1 MLYAALGGRQM
12 IGNTIAPTV
21 VFGYPAVLESATAL
35 SVIANAIERLTKWG
49 INVVGITGDP
59 RPGPLG
65 DRVAHLDAAEIATLR
80 DARTAA
86 GGTTAASPA
95 GSSSAAA
102 DPVGAAPRLAP
113 VSYLLG
119 GTRHGLCVDAIAD
132 PAAHAAALV
141 ALVERDRLRA
151 WAQATRPGPEPT
163 FVTQHVNGSDST
175 GVLQFRTDREIV
187 AKVGGIDM
195 ISAEVAFITRAN
207 GWMAEAGRRPLLP
220 ELYGV
225 HVEGDQATSLME
237 AAEPDALDTLLFTDE
252 AQTTL
257 RDDAVDI
264 LEPYLQPLEIWYG
277 LTAER
282 RPPTVAPYLY
292 GERFHVLPDHPGFVA
307 TFAELM
313 PGWDREETLA
323 AAVLLPGGERVPGYR
338 DAVAWL
344 DRVSPAVLPD
354 WGSSV
359 HGDIHLKNILH
370 RRDGSPVLIDPR
382 SAWDG
387 RDRPDI
393 GYGDPVFD
401 LATVLH
407 SVLPMSAV
415 LTAIARGRT
424 GDLFTHLPDRPA
436 PGAALDLRGSRLP
449 VHFSPAVSKLEQR
462 LLAAVPVAEP
472 EVVTRTR
479 MYLAA
484 ACSLAGWLKFARSLR
499 TREAWLT
506 TYLYAVWYL
515 TMARRTWGEAR

>member
-1 MLYAALGGRQM
+1 MATAGELGALYSTLGKHGL
-12 IGNTIAPTV
+12 IGNTVAPTV
-21 VFGYPAVLESATAL
+21 VFGYPAAHESAPAL
-35 SVIANAIERLTKWG
+35 SIIVNSIERLTKWG
-49 INVVGITGDP
+49 INVFGITGDP
-59 RPGPLG
+59 EPGPLSG
-65 DRVAHLDAAEIATLR
+65 RVAHLDAGGV
-80 DARTAA
+80 AA
-86 GGTTAASPA
+86 LTGAQPRPGP
-95 GSSSAAA
+95 
-102 DPVGAAPRLAP
+102 PVRLAP

-119 GTRHGLCVDAIAD
+119 GTLHGLCVDRIDDA
-132 PAAHAAALV
+132 PAHAAALV
-141 ALVERDRLRA
+141 ALVERERLRA
-151 WAQATRPGPEPT
+151 WTAATRPVPEPT
-163 FVTQHVNGSDST
+163 FVAQHVNGSDST
-175 GVLQFRTDREIV
+175 GVLQFRADREIV
-187 AKVGGIDM
+187 AKVGGLDM
-195 ISAEVAFITRAN
+195 IRAEVEFITQVN
-207 GWMAEAGRRPLLP
+207 GWMARAGHRALLP

-237 AAEPDALDTLLFTDE
+237 AAEPQGLDTLLFTDE
-252 AQTTL
+252 EQTTL
-257 RDDAVDI
+257 RDDAVDV
-264 LEPYLQPLEIWYG
+264 LEPYLRPLEAWYR
-277 LTAER
+277 LTAEP

-307 TFAELM
+307 TFAALL
-313 PGWDREETLA
+313 PGWDREQTLA
-323 AAVLLPGGERVPGYR
+323 APVLLPGGERVPGYR
-338 DAVAWL
+338 DALAWL
-344 DRVSPAVLPD
+344 DRVSPALLPA

-424 GDLFTHLPDRPA
+424 GELFDHAPRPPA
-436 PGAALDLRGSRLP
+436 AGQALDLSGTRLP

-462 LLAAVPVAEP
+462 LLAAVPVAEE

-479 MYLAA
+479 MYVAA

-499 TREAWLT
+499 TRQAWLT

-515 TMARRTWGEAR
+515 MMARRTWGEAR